1 MFFYLFIS
9 HDTIFLP
16 FLRNESGQLR
26 KENEELRLRLQR
38 ALIRLEDLDNQSDQ
52 HGRVHE
58 KMKERLKKMDD
69 YAQEQGQQVIIVY
82 EFDNISEICR
92 PILMFTV
99 ELPLMAC
106 KNLYEMTLHCFIWIC
121 NAMEM
126 GFIIL
131 NAKFFYFHRSWICC
145 PSRVRC

>member
-1 MFFYLFIS
+1 MSVWLLEKSNQNNWCKVVDASCVNSLVFKCLAKFMIRNKGIVIFVFLPFFS

-82 EFDNISEICR
+82 WIWQYFR
-92 PILMFTV
+92 
-99 ELPLMAC
+99 
-106 KNLYEMTLHCFIWIC
+106 NLQTNSDVY
-121 NAMEM
+121 
-126 GFIIL
+126 
-131 NAKFFYFHRSWICC
+131 SWVT
-145 PSRVRC
+145 SHGM

>member
-1 MFFYLFIS
+1 MISNKGIVIFVFLPFFS
-9 HDTIFLP
+9 HDTFFLP

-69 YAQEQGQQVIIVY
+69 YAQEQGQQVYIIVY
-82 EFDNISEICR
+82 
-92 PILMFTV
+92 
-99 ELPLMAC
+99 
-106 KNLYEMTLHCFIWIC
+106 
-121 NAMEM
+121 
-126 GFIIL
+126 
-131 NAKFFYFHRSWICC
+131 
-145 PSRVRC
+145 

>member
-1 MFFYLFIS
+1 MFGKIYDKQQRYSNICFFTFLF
-9 HDTIFLP
+9 HMTLFFLP

-82 EFDNISEICR
+82 
-92 PILMFTV
+92 
-99 ELPLMAC
+99 
-106 KNLYEMTLHCFIWIC
+106 
-121 NAMEM
+121 
-126 GFIIL
+126 
-131 NAKFFYFHRSWICC
+131 
-145 PSRVRC
+145 

>member
-1 MFFYLFIS
+1 MTLF
-9 HDTIFLP
+9 FLP

-82 EFDNISEICR
+82 LI
-92 PILMFTV
+92 
-99 ELPLMAC
+99 
-106 KNLYEMTLHCFIWIC
+106 
-121 NAMEM
+121 
-126 GFIIL
+126 
-131 NAKFFYFHRSWICC
+131 
-145 PSRVRC
+145 